1 MSTAP
6 HPPGPNHP
14 TGPADSGDR
23 SDSDA
28 ASAASATEPT
38 SKVRTGR
45 CECGHTRYEVT
56 GDPDDP
62 HLCSCRHE
70 TRISGGPAVLWVGF
84 RRDSLKWVG
93 PGGEPTWYPSWP
105 TLHRG
110 FCPRCGS
117 QLVSVA
123 DGSDMVMV
131 TGFSL
136 DDRSG
141 TDPVGH
147 SHSKEAVPWMAIA
160 LAPDPRAPQP
170 DTTSA

>member
-1 MSTAP
+1 MSPAP
-6 HPPGPNHP
+6 PDHPAIP
-14 TGPADSGDR
+14 TDASDLP
-23 SDSDA
+23 DSDA
-28 ASAASATEPT
+28 ALVVGTAEPKP
-38 SKVRTGR
+38 KVRTGR
-45 CECGHTRYEVT
+45 CLCGDTVYEVD
-56 GDPDDP
+56 GAPDDP

-70 TRISGGPAVLWVGF
+70 TRVSGGPAVLWVGF
-84 RRDSLKWVG
+84 RKDRLRWVG
-93 PGGEPTWYPSWP
+93 PGGEPTWYSSWP

-123 DGSDMVMV
+123 DGSDMIMV

-147 SHSKEAVPWMAIA
+147 SYREEAVPWMTIA
-160 LAPDPRAPQP
+160 LAPDPFRPQP
-170 DTTSA
+170 ASM